1 MLNLRELDVLA
12 ILWAKEEPL
21 TAVEIVEGKKGLT
34 QSTVTAVLRALLK
47 KELVEVDGVTH
58 SGKVLSRTYRPT
70 QKSVAAIVD
79 HLKEDYQRVSDVIS
93 PSELCMKIIEMTGEK
108 DKLTKKEITKLK
120 NFIKEYEKKR
130 DDE

>member
-1 MLNLRELDVLA
+1 M
-12 ILWAKEEPL
+12 

-120 NFIKEYEKKR
+120 NFRKEYEKKR